1 MNVMERKPV
10 GVKFEA
16 VEPEKNEK
24 IFNKQGDWYQ
34 SERTREGGEEGERE
48 RVKYMKRAGEWEQIK
63 ERDEEGMERLDEKE
77 CSER

>member
-34 SERTREGGEEGERE
+34 SERTRKGGEGGEC
-48 RVKYMKRAGEWEQIK
+48 EQIK
-63 ERDEEGMERLDEKE
+63 ERDVEGMERLDEKK
-77 CSER
+77 CSQR